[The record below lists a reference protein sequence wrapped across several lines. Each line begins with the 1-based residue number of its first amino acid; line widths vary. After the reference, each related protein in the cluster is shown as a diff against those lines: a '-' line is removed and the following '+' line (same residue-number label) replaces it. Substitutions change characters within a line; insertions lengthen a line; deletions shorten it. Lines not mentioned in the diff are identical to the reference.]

1 MRPRF
6 SRTRRAASALVIA
19 AALVT
24 LAATPAQAAPAGIAN
39 PDFEA
44 GNSSWNQ
51 FSTPFGGIPLINA
64 SSVYPAHSG
73 SWKAELGGRGITG
86 VNRISQQ
93 LTVPA
98 YRVPVLSFWLRIDPQ
113 TPATM
118 GFRELD
124 VEATAPDGKSYL
136 LTSRTNKDSSG
147 AYEKVTLTLPDAFYS
162 SSDQQ
167 VNLSFLAVEDSS
179 NKLPFLVDDVTMD
192 FRLKVFRPWI
202 PPVILRPATGL

>member
-1 MRPRF
+1 MGM
-6 SRTRRAASALVIA
+6 
-19 AALVT
+19 
-24 LAATPAQAAPAGIAN
+24 LAAPAAQAAPTGITN
-39 PDFEA
+39 PGFEA
-44 GNSSWNQ
+44 GNTSWNQ

-64 SSVYPAHSG
+64 SPTHPAHSG
-73 SWKAELGGRGITG
+73 SWKAELGGRGFTG

-93 LTVPA
+93 LAVPA

-118 GFRELD
+118 GYRELD
-124 VEATAPDGKSYL
+124 VEATTQDGTSYL
-136 LTSRTNKDSSG
+136 LASRTNKDSNG

-162 SSDQQ
+162 SSEQQ
-167 VNLSFLAVEDSS
+167 VNLSFLVVEDSS

-202 PPVILRPATGL
+202 PPVILRPTTGL